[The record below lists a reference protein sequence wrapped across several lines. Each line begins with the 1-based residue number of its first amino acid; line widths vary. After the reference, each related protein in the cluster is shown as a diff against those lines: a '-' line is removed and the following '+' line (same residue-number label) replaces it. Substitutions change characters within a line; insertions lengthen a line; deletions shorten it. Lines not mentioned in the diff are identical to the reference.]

1 MKHIS
6 VLFYFLGLFLITE
19 SLPINAQPSHYKYIY
34 SLKIIPQIPLNSNPI
49 KVACRTT
56 YPTDGGRLDSSNVI
70 INNFEITIIGYH
82 SRNDAAFPSQ
92 SNDTITIANLQ
103 SGNYNF
109 TYYLEMPNRKTEK
122 DTDYVNFSV
131 GVNAIENQNK
141 LNSIFKIFP
150 NPINSSSMICLPDD
164 KKYSINVYN
173 QVGQR
178 IDHLEFEGKLSYIFK
193 AIYPKGIY
201 TIVATSNNN
210 LYRSKILVELY

>member
-1 MKHIS
+1 
-6 VLFYFLGLFLITE
+6 
-19 SLPINAQPSHYKYIY
+19 
-34 SLKIIPQIPLNSNPI
+34 
-49 KVACRTT
+49 
-56 YPTDGGRLDSSNVI
+56 
-70 INNFEITIIGYH
+70 
-82 SRNDAAFPSQ
+82 
-92 SNDTITIANLQ
+92 
-103 SGNYNF
+103 
-109 TYYLEMPNRKTEK
+109 MPNRKTEK

-131 GVNAIENQNK
+131 GVNAIENQNT

-210 LYRSKILVELY
+210 LYRSKILVE